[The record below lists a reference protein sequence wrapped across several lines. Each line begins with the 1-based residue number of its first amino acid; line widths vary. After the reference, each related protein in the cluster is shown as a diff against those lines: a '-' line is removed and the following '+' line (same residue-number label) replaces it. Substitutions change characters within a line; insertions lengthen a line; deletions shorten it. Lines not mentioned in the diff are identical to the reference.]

1 MPSALLTR
9 EELEALIDGVVRE
22 ARAPL
27 ELKAT
32 GAFQREHDEFARR
45 LAQRVN
51 SALDAAGYAWARRPH
66 DGDALYLLL
75 VNAIHNAGFANRV
88 GLASGDED
96 ISALS
101 RHVIVNCMFEAFHA
115 SGTAIVRRR
124 PPEKKSPLTRTG

>member
-9 EELEALIDGVVRE
+9 EELEALIDAVVRE
-22 ARAPL
+22 APKQL

-45 LAQRVN
+45 LAERVN
-51 SALDAAGYAWARRPH
+51 LALDAAGYAWARRPTKS
-66 DGDALYLLL
+66 DALYLLL
-75 VNAIHNAGFANRV
+75 VNAIHNAGFASRV

-96 ISALS
+96 IAIFA
-101 RHVIVNCMFEAFHA
+101 RHAIVDAMFNAFHA